1 MFVKFL
7 GKIQLGLQIFGVY
20 LRTSIYLDIWIVNNN
35 KHQACNLSKRVHV
48 QMDDNIHGRIPRNR
62 KLKMKTKQKNKIY
75 SWDSICG
82 LFLLSPSFCLA
93 NCFQFGN
100 GSFYKH
106 ALVFRKKLLK
116 LNLHFSA
123 RFLEIWL
130 GTDSSELLILLMHY
144 RYLHAFQT
152 GLLFSGFMLIVSR
165 FYNVLQS
172 SLKATRA
179 LHEPRIVWTTL
190 EVMEVLC

>member
-1 MFVKFL
+1 MFKWTITSTGEFL
-7 GKIQLGLQIFGVY
+7 VIGNWKWKQ
-20 LRTSIYLDIWIVNNN
+20 
-35 KHQACNLSKRVHV
+35 
-48 QMDDNIHGRIPRNR
+48 NR
-62 KLKMKTKQKNKIY
+62 KIKY